1 MNDRNAMVGRDAV
14 AVRRRDGHDPEY
26 IQGRVVAVSHNL
38 YSALLETEG
47 GMLRLVTTHQMR
59 LEPPAALTLTAGRVG
74 PWDET

>member
-47 GMLRLVTTHQMR
+47 GMLRLVTTHQMC
-59 LEPPAALTLTAGRVG
+59 LEPQPGREV
-74 PWDET
+74 T